1 MSRHEEIHRPI
12 RSATETAAAFGLF
25 HDRCDILQDGH
36 TLVLRLTDSLVARVV
51 TDCDGPR
58 QGSAWFARESA
69 VACHLA
75 NNGAPVIPMHPQIP
89 AGPHE
94 HLGHTLNFWQFVTR
108 IDEKPTPQDIGKT
121 LAQCHAVLR
130 TYDGPLEELGIVF
143 ETLSLLEQTIP
154 NPWLSAENITLLKH
168 CLHTSLA
175 ALRRSPMQP
184 LHGDA
189 HEGNLMNT
197 TEGLLWTDWED
208 TFLGPI
214 EWDLASI
221 LWNALYLDKDEAT
234 AAAIIDSYRR
244 EGAIVSEELLDICL
258 IARAA
263 VMSAWYPILYPNPSA
278 DRQEKLRFRLE
289 WLKQTQGVSHVFTR

>member
-1 MSRHEEIHRPI
+1 MSRHRELERPI
-12 RSATETAAAFGLF
+12 RSATETAAAFGIF

-36 TLVLRLTDSLVARVV
+36 TLVLRLTDSLVARIV
-51 TDCDGPR
+51 TDFDGPR
-58 QGSAWFARESA
+58 QGSAWFTRESA

-75 NNGAPVIPMHPQIP
+75 NNGAPVIPMHSQIP

-94 HLGHTLNFWQFVTR
+94 HLGYTLNFWQFVTR
-108 IDEKPTPQDIGKT
+108 IDEKPAPQEIGKT

-130 TYDGPLEELGIVF
+130 SYDGQLEELGIIH
-143 ETLSLLEQTIP
+143 ETLQLLVQTTP
-154 NPWLSAENITLLKH
+154 KQWLSAENISLLKR
-168 CLHTSLA
+168 CLHSSLIG
-175 ALRRSPMQP
+175 LQNTPMQP

-221 LWNALYLDKDEAT
+221 LWNTLYLENDNASAT
-234 AAAIIDSYRR
+234 TILDAYRR
-244 EGAIVSEELLDICL
+244 EGTTASEEILKICL

-263 VMSAWYPILYPNPSA
+263 VMCAWYPLLYPNPSA
-278 DRQEKLRFRLE
+278 ERQEKLRFRLE
-289 WLKQTQGVSHVFTR
+289 WLKQSIH